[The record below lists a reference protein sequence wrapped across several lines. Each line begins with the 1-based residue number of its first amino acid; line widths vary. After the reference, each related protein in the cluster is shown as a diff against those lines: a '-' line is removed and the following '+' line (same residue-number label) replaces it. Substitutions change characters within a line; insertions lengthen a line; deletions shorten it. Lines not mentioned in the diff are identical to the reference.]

1 MKLTADR
8 PYADPEAAAS
18 GWGVHVQV
26 ITWEGKKS
34 SRRYYARIPD
44 RIGATEAVRQH
55 VGAAADAVIEA
66 RKPVQ
71 SSVFDVLN
79 IDIGQVGQWV

>member
-1 MKLTADR
+1 MS
-8 PYADPEAAAS
+8 S

-26 ITWEGKKS
+26 RTREGNIS
-34 SRRYYARIPD
+34 SQAYYARVPD
-44 RIGATEAVRQH
+44 RIGAVEAVRH
-55 VGAAADAVIEA
+55 HIGASGDAIIEA

-71 SSVFDVLN
+71 SSVFDILN